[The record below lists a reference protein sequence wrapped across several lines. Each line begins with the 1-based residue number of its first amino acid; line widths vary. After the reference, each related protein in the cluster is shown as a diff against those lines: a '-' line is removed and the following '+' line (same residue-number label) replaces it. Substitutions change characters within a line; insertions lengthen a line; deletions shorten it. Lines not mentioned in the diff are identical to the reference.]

1 MLITNPC
8 LIKFSSALLVTFH
21 VFLSLQLLFFN
32 HALAAELTFNI
43 ISLGAK
49 PDGKTDASSVLQMTW
64 AKACDSS
71 TPATV
76 YVPDGIFYVRSV
88 SFNGPCKNNVI
99 TVLID
104 GTLVASSDIQVL
116 AKTKSWIEFSHIDG
130 LSITGGT
137 IDGQG
142 TALWNCKHSGKS
154 CPVGATSL
162 QINDAQNVNI
172 NGLSSINSQKF
183 NIVVHGCQN
192 VHMTRVN
199 VSAADDSPNTDGI
212 HVQQSSDVTILN
224 SSISNGDDCI
234 SISPGTSN
242 LWMESI
248 TCGPGHGISIGSLG
262 IKAEEDGVHNVTL
275 TLSTFTGTQNG
286 VRIKSWGR
294 PSRGFAT
301 KVYFQHIIMDNVKN
315 PIIIDQNYC
324 PHETDC
330 PGQASGVKVSEV
342 TYEDIKGTS
351 ATEIAINFD
360 CSPINHCTGL
370 SMKDINLTYENHI
383 AKASC
388 KNAEG
393 TTSGVV
399 EPSGCLAD
407 KSNFW
412 QNVLVLRLKDNKNA
426 LEGL

>member
-1 MLITNPC
+1 MFITNPGI
-8 LIKFSSALLVTFH
+8 IKFSLVLLGTLYI
-21 VFLSLQLLFFN
+21 FLSLLLLVFN
-32 HALAAELTFNI
+32 HASPAGLTFDI
-43 ISLGAK
+43 VSLGAMLEEK
-49 PDGKTDASSVLQMTW
+49 LDASSVLQTAW

-71 TPATV
+71 QPATI
-76 YVPDGIFYVRSV
+76 YVPKGIFYVRNV
-88 SFNGPCKNNVI
+88 SFNGPCKNNAI

-130 LSITGGT
+130 LSITGGI

-142 TALWNCKHSGKS
+142 TTLWNCKHLGKS
-154 CPVGATSL
+154 CPIGATSL

-172 NGLSSINSQKF
+172 IGLSSINSQMF
-183 NIVVHGCQN
+183 NIVVYRCQN
-192 VHMTRVN
+192 VNMTRVN
-199 VSAADDSPNTDGI
+199 VSTASDSPNTDGI
-212 HVQQSSDVTILN
+212 HVQQSSNVTILN

-234 SISPGTSN
+234 SIGPGTSN

-248 TCGPGHGISIGSLG
+248 TCGSGHGISIGSLG
-262 IKAEEDGVHNVTL
+262 MEAEENGVHNVTVKS
-275 TLSTFTGTQNG
+275 STFTGTQNG

-294 PSRGFAT
+294 PSNGSAT

-324 PHETDC
+324 PHLKDC

-360 CSPINHCTGL
+360 CSPTNHCTGL
-370 SMKDINLTYENHI
+370 SLKDINLTYENHI

-399 EPSGCLAD
+399 EPSSCLA
-407 KSNFW
+407 
-412 QNVLVLRLKDNKNA
+412 
-426 LEGL
+426 